1 MSDTYR
7 VFHLG
12 LRKIEMGMMK
22 GIYIQRGSII
32 EKFDKTLNSW
42 VYFDAIH
49 PDDAEKFVEKKNKTY
64 E

>member
-1 MSDTYR
+1 MSNIYR

-12 LRKIEMGMMK
+12 LRKIEAGMMR
-22 GIYIQRGSII
+22 GIYVQRGSII
-32 EKFDKTLNSW
+32 EKFDKELGDW